1 MMPANMI
8 TIEGLTQKDIEI
20 CNLLWN
26 CDSVEAVDRMVA
38 AMPSAYKQ
46 RAHVLRELMTAAAL
60 DNVKDIDENVKALLA
75 SISGR

>member
-1 MMPANMI
+1 MPANMI
-8 TIEGLTQKDIEI
+8 TIEGLSQKDIEI

-38 AMPSAYKQ
+38 AMPQAYKQ

-60 DNVKDIDENVKALLA
+60 DNVKDVDESTQALLA
-75 SISGR
+75 TIASR